1 MTATLKFQD
10 ATAVITLNRPEALNA
25 LNAEMIRT
33 LGILIDEV
41 GRSNARVLI
50 IVGSGTKSFCAGA
63 DVKGILGKDPGRQ
76 LEFARI
82 GQQTFA
88 RLDDLNIPS
97 IAVISGFAFGGGLE
111 LAMSCSFRV
120 ATSSARMGLP
130 EIKLGLIP
138 GYGGTQ
144 RLTRLVGAAKAL
156 ELVTTGRNI
165 TAEEAER
172 IGLVNRIE
180 DGEDLV
186 AIGLGFAENLGNPAP
201 AAFKMARDA
210 VLKGIGLSL
219 QEGFELEAR
228 MFAAATQTQDA
239 TEGVTAF
246 LEKRRAAFAGV

>member
-10 ATAVITLNRPEALNA
+10 KAAVITLDRPEALNA
-25 LNAEMIRT
+25 LNAEMIRSI
-33 LGILIDEV
+33 GILVDEV
-41 GRSNARVLI
+41 NCSDAHVLI
-50 IVGSGTKSFCAGA
+50 VVGSGSKAFCAGA
-63 DVKGILGKDPGRQ
+63 DVKGILGKGASQ
-76 LEFARI
+76 QKEFALA

-88 RLDDLNIPS
+88 RLDDLRIPS

-111 LAMSCSFRV
+111 LAMACSFRV
-120 ATSSARMGLP
+120 ATSSAKMGLP

-144 RLTRLVGAAKAL
+144 RLTRWVGTAKAL
-156 ELVTTGRNI
+156 ELVTTGRNV

-172 IGLVNRIE
+172 IGLVNKVE

-186 AIGLGFAENLGNPAP
+186 ALGLRFAESLGNPAP
-201 AAFKMARDA
+201 AAFQMARNA
-210 VLKGIGLSL
+210 VLQGVGLTL
-219 QEGFELEAR
+219 EEGFELEAK

-246 LEKRRAAFAGV
+246 LEKRKPVFTGR